1 MIINKNVAKAM
12 AEHISCDCK
21 CICSS
26 TASNSN
32 QINNRTC
39 KCDLKIIVSAKTII
53 VGILAH
59 VFERIANSEKVLLI
73 LYLTCVM
80 KL

>member
-1 MIINKNVAKAM
+1 MTVNVYAAVQPVIQTRSIT
-12 AEHISCDCK
+12 EHV
-21 CICSS
+21 
-26 TASNSN
+26 NV
-32 QINNRTC
+32 
-39 KCDLKIIVSAKTII
+39 DLKIIVSAKTII

-59 VFERIANSEKVLLI
+59 VFERIANSENVLLI